1 MSEDFLACPHPQ
13 ETKVTLLLNYIPIH
27 LWWLGGALLREYFTG
42 EQMSNCHGCGER
54 LVLILSHSKKG
65 GRRSVPPSLCCS
77 WVTSDA
83 HHSPV
88 LAEAFCPQTHPPGS
102 VQGQGVAFS
111 PLLGQHIRSTYIF
124 CWQLLRKNTTLS
136 TCLLCDFGTFYIDL
150 WLWVWKCNCHVRIY
164 SKPWIQEPLCSWALH
179 S

>member
-88 LAEAFCPQTHPPGS
+88 LAEAFCPQTQPPGS
-102 VQGQGVAFS
+102 VQGQGVVVYLKWSEYFFLNIS
-111 PLLGQHIRSTYIF
+111 HWFTTHPYELIQFQNHFPVYPICS
-124 CWQLLRKNTTLS
+124 LRWNLNEKKKIYKCFTL
-136 TCLLCDFGTFYIDL
+136 
-150 WLWVWKCNCHVRIY
+150 
-164 SKPWIQEPLCSWALH
+164 
-179 S
+179 